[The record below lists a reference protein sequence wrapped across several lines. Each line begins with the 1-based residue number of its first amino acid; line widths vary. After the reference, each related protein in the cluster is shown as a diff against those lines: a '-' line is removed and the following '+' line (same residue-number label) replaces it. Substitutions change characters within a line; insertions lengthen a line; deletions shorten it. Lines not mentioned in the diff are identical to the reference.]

1 MAIRPAV
8 VFGALLL
15 TTASLA
21 AQTQTEPVPRPF
33 PTVPSAENRPITQAA
48 DPNSTST
55 EDQPIGEILG
65 VPIYPNA
72 SYLGAYDAGR
82 GQTFHLFGTNI
93 SFQEMVSYYST
104 ILDERGDRVF
114 DAPATH
120 QFDTAR
126 FRDDEMTYRPSVT
139 IKDYTWNG
147 SEGYLNPVPGAEPA
161 RYQTVIQITTAPP
174 GATER

>member
-1 MAIRPAV
+1 MAIGDAV
-8 VFGALLL
+8 VFGTLLL
-15 TTASLA
+15 TAASLA
-21 AQTQTEPVPRPF
+21 AQNQTEPVPRPF
-33 PTVPSAENRPITQAA
+33 PTVSSAESRPITQTA

-55 EDQPIGEILG
+55 EDQPIDEILG

-82 GQTFHLFGTNI
+82 GQTFHLFGTNL
-93 SFQEMVSYYST
+93 SFQDMVSYYST

-139 IKDYTWNG
+139 IKDYTSNG

-161 RYQTVIQITTAPP
+161 RYQTVIQIATAPP
-174 GATER
+174 GAAER

>member
-1 MAIRPAV
+1 MERQSAV
-8 VFGALLL
+8 VLFALLF
-15 TTASLA
+15 TATSFA
-21 AQTQTEPVPRPF
+21 IKVQTQPVPRPF
-33 PTVPSAENRPITQAA
+33 PTPS
-48 DPNSTST
+48 ST
-55 EDQPIGEILG
+55 ENSSSAQEPNQSPPSIEDLPTGGVLD

-82 GQTFHLFGTNI
+82 GQTFHLFGTNV

-147 SEGYLNPVPGAEPA
+147 SDGYLNPVPGAEPA
-161 RYQTVIQITTAPP
+161 RYQTVIQIATAPP
-174 GATER
+174 ADTDR

>member
-1 MAIRPAV
+1 MERKGTVVLVAILFIATSV
-8 VFGALLL
+8 AIK
-15 TTASLA
+15 
-21 AQTQTEPVPRPF
+21 AQTQPVPRPF
-33 PTVPSAENRPITQAA
+33 PTPSSAENSSSTQ
-48 DPNSTST
+48 DPAPSPTST
-55 EDQPIGEILG
+55 EDSSVAVVLD

-82 GQTFHLFGTNI
+82 GQTFHLFGTNV

-147 SEGYLNPVPGAEPA
+147 SDGYLNPVPGAEPA
-161 RYQTVIQITTAPP
+161 RYQTVIQIATAPP
-174 GATER
+174 ADTDR

>member
-1 MAIRPAV
+1 MERQSAV
-8 VFGALLL
+8 VLFALLF
-15 TTASLA
+15 TATSFA
-21 AQTQTEPVPRPF
+21 IKAQTQPVPRPF
-33 PTVPSAENRPITQAA
+33 PTPSSAENSAITQEPA
-48 DPNSTST
+48 PSPTST
-55 EDQPIGEILG
+55 EDSPTDVVLD

-82 GQTFHLFGTNI
+82 GQTFHLFGSNV

-104 ILDERGDRVF
+104 ILDERGNRVF

-120 QFDTAR
+120 QFDTGR

-161 RYQTVIQITTAPP
+161 RYQTVIQIATAPP

>member
-1 MAIRPAV
+1 MERKGTVVLVAILFIATSV
-8 VFGALLL
+8 AIK
-15 TTASLA
+15 
-21 AQTQTEPVPRPF
+21 AQTQPVPRPF
-33 PTVPSAENRPITQAA
+33 PTPSSAENSSSTQDPAA
-48 DPNSTST
+48 SPTST
-55 EDQPIGEILG
+55 EDSSVAVALD

-82 GQTFHLFGTNI
+82 GQTFHLFGTNV

-104 ILDERGDRVF
+104 LLDERGDRVF
-114 DAPATH
+114 DAPASH

-147 SEGYLNPVPGAEPA
+147 SDGYLNPVPGAEPA
-161 RYQTVIQITTAPP
+161 RYQTVIQIATAPP
-174 GATER
+174 ADTDR

>member
-33 PTVPSAENRPITQAA
+33 PTVSSAENRPLTQAA
-48 DPNSTST
+48 DPSSTST
-55 EDQPIGEILG
+55 EDQPSDEVLR

-82 GQTFHLFGTNI
+82 GQTFHLFGTNL

-126 FRDDEMTYRPSVT
+126 FRDDEMTYRPRVT
-139 IKDYTWNG
+139 I
-147 SEGYLNPVPGAEPA
+147 
-161 RYQTVIQITTAPP
+161 
-174 GATER
+174 

>member
-1 MAIRPAV
+1 MAIQDAV
-8 VFGALLL
+8 VCVTLLF
-15 TTASLA
+15 TTASFVA
-21 AQTQTEPVPRPF
+21 RGQPQPIPRPF
-33 PTVPSAENRPITQAA
+33 PTLPSSESRPNNQEPDPSGPSADNLRI
-48 DPNSTST
+48 N
-55 EDQPIGEILG
+55 EILG

-72 SYLGAYDAGR
+72 NYLGAYDAGR
-82 GQTFHLFGTNI
+82 GQTFHLFGTNV

-147 SEGYLNPVPGAEPA
+147 SEGYLNPVPGADPA
-161 RYQTVIQITTAPP
+161 RYQTIIQIATAPP
-174 GATER
+174 SETER

>member
-1 MAIRPAV
+1 MLIQDAV
-8 VFGALLL
+8 VCVTLLL
-15 TTASLA
+15 TTASFA
-21 AQTQTEPVPRPF
+21 AKAQTQPVPRPF
-33 PTVPSAENRPITQAA
+33 PTLSSPESSRSNQKPDTNGTPADNLPI
-48 DPNSTST
+48 D
-55 EDQPIGEILG
+55 EVLG

-82 GQTFHLFGTNI
+82 GQTFHLFGTNV

-147 SEGYLNPVPGAEPA
+147 SEGYLNPVPGADPA
-161 RYQTVIQITTAPP
+161 RYQTVIQIATAPP
-174 GATER
+174 GNTDR